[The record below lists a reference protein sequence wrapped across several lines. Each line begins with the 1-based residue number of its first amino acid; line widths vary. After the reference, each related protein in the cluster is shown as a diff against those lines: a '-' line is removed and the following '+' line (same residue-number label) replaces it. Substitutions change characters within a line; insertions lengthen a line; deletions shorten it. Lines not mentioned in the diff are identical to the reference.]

1 MNKRILFPLFVIN
14 FIVYFVGAGL
24 LPLLPLYAKGFGIS
38 ATGIGFYIAFIFAAI
53 TLGTALTARLSY
65 RFSTRILLL
74 FSGIMGIPALA
85 LLGRSSAFWQVV
97 LLTAV
102 VWFLAGMG
110 TALVNIQAGLHAP
123 LDKRGKSFG
132 IMFLALP
139 VASLVAGLSVGRL
152 IDWQSFRF
160 MFDVLA
166 VLWAFWPVMAVVGP
180 NEKPDRGPGQKT
192 TAVRRDKP
200 AFSAIFYLL
209 VVTTLLS
216 ATTYYLTRLGTT
228 FSMSAL
234 GFPASA
240 ISGTS
245 SIGGLVAIPTTYL
258 IGSLSDRLSRKY
270 VVILGYGFAV
280 LATLT
285 MSVAHNLWLFWLAT
299 GMLYMS
305 RSINGSVA
313 PALATD
319 LLNRESLG
327 RGLSYLGAVNW
338 MAGIFG
344 SAIAGFGIEN
354 LGQMNLFL
362 LAAGLATMAIVLM
375 ISFSNVHPKPAAV
388 EIVAS
393 SSI

>member
-1 MNKRILFPLFVIN
+1 MKKRLLIPLFVIN

-24 LPLLPLYAKGFGIS
+24 LPLLPLYARGFGIS

-53 TLGTALTARLSY
+53 TLGTAVTARLSY
-65 RFSTRILLL
+65 SFSTRVLLL
-74 FSGIMGIPALA
+74 FSGLMGIPALA

-123 LDKRGKSFG
+123 RDKRGKSFG

-139 VASLVAGLSVGRL
+139 LASLTAGLSVGRL

-160 MFDVLA
+160 MFDALA
-166 VLWAFWPVMAVVGP
+166 VLWALWPVMAVLGP
-180 NEKPDRGPGQKT
+180 NEKPNAGSGKLE
-192 TAVRRDKP
+192 TAVRRGKP
-200 AFSAIFYLL
+200 AFSTVFYLL
-209 VVTTLLS
+209 VATTLLS

-228 FSMSAL
+228 FSMSAQ
-234 GFPASA
+234 GFTAGA
-240 ISGTS
+240 ISGIS
-245 SIGGLVAIPTTYL
+245 SIGGLMAIPTTYL
-258 IGSLSDRLSRKY
+258 IGSLSDRLSRKTII
-270 VVILGYGFAV
+270 ILGYSFAV

-285 MSVAHNLWLFWLAT
+285 MSVASNLWLFALAT
-299 GMLYMS
+299 SLLYMS

-319 LLNRESLG
+319 LLSRESLA

-338 MAGIFG
+338 MAGVFG

-354 LGQMNLFL
+354 MGQMNLFL
-362 LAAGLATMAIVLM
+362 LAAGLAGGAVVLM
-375 ISFSNVHPKPAAV
+375 VSFSYVRPVAQAA
-388 EIVAS
+388 S
-393 SSI
+393 